1 MRTARARSTSH
12 TRRVPYGLRQTG
24 VSGSRKRLM
33 EKLGTRVWHFDAG
46 PIGDVKGTCE
56 EFAAAAM

>member
-1 MRTARARSTSH
+1 MH
-12 TRRVPYGLRQTG
+12 QTG